1 MWQSRN
7 VGVDVLLVDCTRMSS
22 DRLSVLFLFGS
33 GALTL
38 TERQRSGVD
47 RHLHPHWSAVP
58 AGKQQRRVPQRTPTS
73 LPTAC
78 AKPAQLCVAEVHSR
92 SEHGRRPTTSSRR
105 LFRLRQPRQ
114 PVRSASSSSHLG
126 IGPFLAAPS
135 HHKCCS
141 IDVRRPRS
149 GSPVTMV
156 RQHQCG
162 VHSQL
167 PTTVANI
174 LPPFQAA
181 SHHARWVPTDPSH
194 ERRHSSRPAPL
205 PRGRSELPRSPEHNP
220 AFPTLQLYCTLR
232 GGGQK
237 GRGDCHTDRCVR
249 LVETDFGQTDF
260 GQS

>member
-156 RQHQCG
+156 RRHQCG
-162 VHSQL
+162 VHRKLCS
-167 PTTVANI
+167 TTQWQTFGHDFQPPRVLNI
-174 LPPFQAA
+174 GCQQIQVTNEDIRRDWRPCLAA
-181 SHHARWVPTDPSH
+181 DPSSH
-194 ERRHSSRPAPL
+194 ALQSRTPPSQHSSSTARCAVVAKRVEETAIPA
-205 PRGRSELPRSPEHNP
+205 G
-220 AFPTLQLYCTLR
+220 A
-232 GGGQK
+232 
-237 GRGDCHTDRCVR
+237 
-249 LVETDFGQTDF
+249 
-260 GQS
+260 